1 MTINIIN
8 NEMICIQ
15 KYLIFK
21 SVDLLEDIIKLIVKI
36 YINPRMIKIN
46 VSHNDDFIFR
56 ALSIN
61 NTKTPY
67 YVYNHCK
74 TYRTDGSFKVETCGI
89 PDIGVNLYHHWTKN
103 KIEVRS
109 NKEFQIKINNPCISF
124 TQGQFK
130 YIYLS

>member
-1 MTINIIN
+1 
-8 NEMICIQ
+8 MICIQ

-21 SVDLLEDIIKLIVKI
+21 SVNLIEDIIKLIMKI

-46 VSHNDDFIFR
+46 VSCNDDFTFR

-67 YVYNHCK
+67 YVYNFNIM
-74 TYRTDGSFKVETCGI
+74 YRTDGSFKVESCPISSNYKGA
-89 PDIGVNLYHHWTKN
+89 DLYHKWTKN
-103 KIEVRS
+103 KLEVRF
-109 NKEFQIKINNPCISF
+109 NKECQIKINNPSVSF